1 MARKRNE
8 EYKGDNEDEEFEEE
22 PVDTFEDPDDFVDD
36 ITDEDL
42 LGDLLKKK
50 PCETDGMENVIVVDE
65 IPKVEPARQEKLE
78 NVIKKL
84 FSTCGEIVNVYYPKD
99 DNGYTKGYCFIEYKL
114 AAQAEEAVKV
124 YSNYRLDKTHTLLVN
139 IFTDFQKYENIP
151 VEWTPPTPQPY
162 KPTVDLYSFLTEPDA
177 YDQYCVVIDN
187 GASPSQVQF
196 WQNSLPDPTELH
208 RKDKFTEQTVKWSP
222 LGTYIVAF
230 HKQGVAIWGG
240 PQFQRINKFAHP
252 GTTHVEF
259 SPKENFIVTYGLAT
273 AGGGSKVIIW
283 DIRTGVEKR
292 GFVADPAAP
301 TSIFRWS
308 HDDKYV
314 ASMGDGA
321 IHIYETETFF
331 LLEKKSVKIPG
342 IRGFAWSPT
351 DNIIAYWVAEQ
362 TDVPAK
368 VTLMEIPK
376 KREIRTKNLFN
387 VADCKLHW
395 QKSGDYL
402 GVKVDRFSKSKKGGL
417 KDQDVK
423 FLGMF
428 YNFEIFHMR
437 EKDIPVDSVEI
448 KEPIGAF
455 SWEPVGDKFAIIHGE
470 GAGGCNVSFYEA
482 KKGQKVSLVKKME
495 RKSATHLFWS
505 PRGTFIVLANCTQGV
520 FEFVDTSDFTIMG
533 TGDHHGAFQ
542 CEWDPTG
549 RYITTGLGA
558 HKVKDDHSYY
568 LWSFQGRLLRR
579 TNLKN
584 FLQLFWRPRPA
595 TLLSEAQR
603 KEIKKNLKKYYPQ
616 FETKDRLRQTRA
628 SKELLE
634 KRAKLREEFMD
645 YRQKRIQDYESL
657 RIKRLEL
664 RNNVDTDTL
673 EADKDNLEEEF
684 VECLVKEETTF
695 I

>member
-1 MARKRNE
+1 
-8 EYKGDNEDEEFEEE
+8 
-22 PVDTFEDPDDFVDD
+22 
-36 ITDEDL
+36 
-42 LGDLLKKK
+42 
-50 PCETDGMENVIVVDE
+50 MENVVVVDE

-84 FSTCGEIVNVYYPKD
+84 FSICGEIVNVFYPKD
-99 DNGYTKGYCFIEYKL
+99 ENGYTKGYCFIEYKSQS
-114 AAQAEEAVKV
+114 QAEEAVKT
-124 YSNYRLDKTHTLLVN
+124 YNNHRLDKTHTLLVN

-151 VEWTPPTPQPY
+151 IEWTPPLPQPY
-162 KPTVDLYSFLTEPDA
+162 KPTVDLYNFLTELDA
-177 YDQYCVVIDN
+177 YDQFCVVVDN
-187 GASPSQVQF
+187 GALPSQVQF
-196 WQNSLPDPTELH
+196 WENSLPDPTELH

-240 PQFQRINKFAHP
+240 PQFQKINKFPHL
-252 GTTHVEF
+252 GTTHVDF
-259 SPKENFIVTYGLAT
+259 SPKENFIVTYGSAS

-283 DIRTGVEKR
+283 DIR
-292 GFVADPAAP
+292 
-301 TSIFRWS
+301 SY
-308 HDDKYV
+308 DDKYV
-314 ASMGDGA
+314 ASMGDNA
-321 IHIYETETFF
+321 IHIYETDTFF

-455 SWEPVGDKFAIIHGE
+455 AWEPIGDKFAIIHGE

-505 PRGTFIVLANCTQGV
+505 PRGGFIVLANCTQGV
-520 FEFVDTSDFTIMG
+520 FEFVDTQDFTIMG

-549 RYITTGLGA
+549 RYIATGLSA
-558 HKVKDDHSYY
+558 HKTKDDHSYY
-568 LWSFQGRLLRR
+568 IWSFQGRLLRR
-579 TNLKN
+579 VNLKN
-584 FLQLFWRPRPA
+584 FLQLLWRPRPA
-595 TLLSEAQR
+595 TLLTETHQ
-603 KEIKKNLKKYYPQ
+603 KEIKKNLKKYYSS
-616 FETKDRLRQTRA
+616 FEAKDRLRQTRA

-634 KRAKLREEFMD
+634 KRAKLREEFME
-645 YRQKRIQDYESL
+645 YRQKRILDYEKL
-657 RIKRLEL
+657 RSKRLEL
-664 RNNVDTDTL
+664 RSR
-673 EADKDNLEEEF
+673 KF
-684 VECLVKEETTF
+684 
-695 I
+695 

>member
-1 MARKRNE
+1 MNAKKNS
-8 EYKGDNEDEEFEEE
+8 
-22 PVDTFEDPDDFVDD
+22 
-36 ITDEDL
+36 ISDL

-99 DNGYTKGYCFIEYKL
+99 DNGYTKGYCFIEYKSPL
-114 AAQAEEAVKV
+114 QAEEAVKV

-151 VEWTPPTPQPY
+151 VEWSPPTPQPY
-162 KPTVDLYSFLTEPDA
+162 KPNVELYSFLTEPDA
-177 YDQYCVVIDN
+177 YDQYCVVVDN
-187 GASPSQVQF
+187 GASPSLVQF
-196 WQNSLPDPTELH
+196 WENSLPDPTELH
-208 RKDKFTEQTVKWSP
+208 HKDKFTEQTVKWSP

-240 PQFQRINKFAHP
+240 PSFTKVNKFAHP
-252 GTTHVEF
+252 GTTHVDF
-259 SPKENFIVTYGLAT
+259 SPKENFIVTYGS
-273 AGGGSKVIIW
+273 AGTDIGGSKVIIW
-283 DIRTGVEKR
+283 DIRTGLEKR
-292 GFVADPAAP
+292 SFISDPNSP
-301 TSIFRWS
+301 PSIYRWS
-308 HDDKYV
+308 HDDKYI
-314 ASMGDGA
+314 ASLGEGA

-331 LLEKKSVKIPG
+331 LLDKKSIKIPG
-342 IRGFAWSPT
+342 IRGFSWSPT

-395 QKSGDYL
+395 QKCGDYL
-402 GVKVDRFSKSKKGGL
+402 GVKVDRFSKSKKGGM

-437 EKDIPVDSVEI
+437 EKDIPVESVEI
-448 KEPIGAF
+448 KESIGAF
-455 SWEPVGDKFAIIHGE
+455 AWEPIGDKFAIIHGE
-470 GAGGCNVSFYEA
+470 SASGRNVSFYEA

-495 RKSATHLFWS
+495 RKTATHLFWS
-505 PRGTFIVLANCTQGV
+505 PRGGFIVLANCANGV
-520 FEFVDTSDFTIMG
+520 FEFVDTSDFTIMN
-533 TGDHHGAFQ
+533 TMDHHGASQ

-549 RYITTGLGA
+549 RYVATGLSA
-558 HKVKDDHSYY
+558 YKVKDDHSYY
-568 LWSFQGRLLRR
+568 IWSFQGRILRR
-579 TNLKN
+579 VNLKN
-584 FLQLFWRPRPA
+584 FLQLLWRPRPPS
-595 TLLSEAQR
+595 LLSEAQL
-603 KEIKKNLKKYYPQ
+603 KEIRKNLKKYYPQ
-616 FETKDRLRQTRA
+616 FEAKDRLRQTRA

-634 KRAKLREEFMD
+634 KRAKLREEFME
-645 YRQKRIQDYESL
+645 YRQKRVIEYERL
-657 RIKRLEL
+657 RVKRLEL
-664 RNNVDTDTL
+664 RNGELHFYFIYVVFQL
-673 EADKDNLEEEF
+673 KI
-684 VECLVKEETTF
+684 LVKKRHQDF
-695 I
+695 